1 MDGNGQMQ
9 KGHGQMQNGFKYV
22 YRMGMDRCRMDINM
36 CTVWVGMN
44 RCRMEINMCIG
55 WAWTDAEWI

>member
-1 MDGNGQMQ
+1 
-9 KGHGQMQNGFKYV
+9 MQNGYKYV
-22 YRMGMDRCRMDINM
+22 YRMVMDRCRMDINM

-44 RCRMEINMCIG
+44 RCRMEINMYIG